1 MFRGKTEPGPRA
13 YASWA
18 QALPRR
24 RSTHLLRG
32 GFALFAAAADFAAIA
47 ICAYLA
53 HLALNGAP
61 FSLPPGTYTRLG
73 LLTATF
79 FISVA
84 AMRGDYGVLKYL
96 TFDRLVQRAIIPWAV
111 ALLCTLMLLVS
122 RRPLS
127 NANTLA
133 LFVLFAGGF
142 MAVNAARL
150 LITINTRARA
160 RRGEVAAHRIFLLG
174 YEKEIEAF
182 TKRFEPWIYGV
193 HIVAA
198 AVLRGSDSL
207 EEDLTLARA
216 SARMLR
222 PDDVFILIPW
232 DDKASIDAAVQAF
245 LHVPTSIHLGPERVL
260 DRFTDARV
268 TKIGPVSS
276 LNIVRD
282 PLNLPERIAKRAFD
296 VVLSTLGLL
305 TLSPLFCMI
314 ALAIKLDSRG
324 PVLFR
329 QRRYGF
335 NQQPFRIYKF
345 RSMSTLE
352 DSADLTLVS
361 KGDVRVTRVGDFIR
375 RHNIDE
381 LPQLFNVLLGDMS
394 LVGPRPHALV
404 IDQMFERRIALYAR
418 RHNMKPGI
426 TGWAQIN
433 GYRGGM
439 SDDRM
444 RARVEHD
451 LFYIDNW
458 SMWLDIEILW
468 LTLTS
473 KRGYTN
479 AF

>member
-1 MFRGKTEPGPRA
+1 MFRGKTEPGPRTA
-13 YASWA
+13 DANWTH
-18 QALPRR
+18 ALPRG
-24 RSTHLLRG
+24 STVLLRS
-32 GFALFAAAADFAAIA
+32 GFALFAAMADFAAIA
-47 ICAYLA
+47 GCALLA
-53 HLALNGAP
+53 HLSLNGVP
-61 FSLPPGTYTRLG
+61 LSLPPGTYTRLG
-73 LLTATF
+73 VLTAF
-79 FISVA
+79 FFTCVSAI
-84 AMRGDYGVLKYL
+84 RGDYALMKYL
-96 TFDRLVQRAIIPWAV
+96 TFDHLLQRAIIPWTI
-111 ALLCTLMLLVS
+111 ALLCTLVLLVS

-127 NANTLA
+127 NSGPLA
-133 LFVLFAGGF
+133 MLIMFVGGF
-142 MAVNAARL
+142 IAINAVRL

-160 RRGEVAAHRIFLLG
+160 RQGRLAVHRIFLFG
-174 YEKEIEAF
+174 YEAEIDVF
-182 TKRFEPWIYGV
+182 TKRFEPWAFGV

-198 AVLRGSDSL
+198 AVLRGADSL
-207 EEDLTLARA
+207 HDDLALARA
-216 SARMLR
+216 SARMLE
-222 PDDVFILIPW
+222 PDDVFILVPW
-232 DDKASIDAAVQAF
+232 NDKTTIDAAIQAF

-260 DRFTDARV
+260 DRFTDARIA
-268 TKIGPVSS
+268 KIGPVSS

-282 PLNLPERIAKRAFD
+282 PLTLTERITKRTFD
-296 VVLSTLGLL
+296 IVCSGLGLIL
-305 TLSPLFCMI
+305 LSPLLLMI

-335 NQQPFRIYKF
+335 NQQPFRIFKF
-345 RSMSTLE
+345 RSMTTLE
-352 DSADLTLVS
+352 DSADLTLVE
-361 KGDVRVTRVGDFIR
+361 KGDARVTRVGGFIR

-381 LPQLFNVLLGDMS
+381 LPQLINVLIGDMS

-439 SDDRM
+439 NDDPM

-451 LFYIDNW
+451 LYYIDHW

-468 LTLTS
+468 LTLTT

>member
-13 YASWA
+13 ADANWA
-18 QALPRR
+18 NALPRG
-24 RSTHLLRG
+24 STVLLRG
-32 GFALFAAAADFAAIA
+32 GFAFFAAMADFAAIIA
-47 ICAYLA
+47 CAYLA
-53 HLALNGAP
+53 HLALNGVP
-61 FSLPPGTYTRLG
+61 MSLPPGTYARLG

-79 FISVA
+79 FTSVA
-84 AMRGDYGVLKYL
+84 AIRGDYAVMKYL
-96 TFDRLVQRAIIPWAV
+96 TFDHLLQRALIPWGI
-111 ALLCTLMLLVS
+111 ALLCTLVLLVS

-127 NANTLA
+127 NSDPLA
-133 LFVLFAGGF
+133 LLILFVGGF
-142 MAVNAARL
+142 LAIDIVRL

-160 RRGEVAAHRIFLLG
+160 RHGQLAVHRIFLLG
-174 YEKEIEAF
+174 YEKDIEAF
-182 TKRFEPWIYGV
+182 SKRFEPWAFGV

-198 AVLRGSDSL
+198 AVLRGPDNL
-207 EEDLTLARA
+207 DEDLALARA
-216 SARMLR
+216 SARMLG
-222 PDDVFILIPW
+222 PDDVFILVPW
-232 DDKASIDAAVQAF
+232 NDKTTIDAAIQAF

-260 DRFTDARV
+260 DRFADARIA
-268 TKIGPVSS
+268 KMGPVSS
-276 LNIVRD
+276 LHIVRD
-282 PLNLPERIAKRAFD
+282 PLTLAERIAKRSFD
-296 VVLSTLGLL
+296 IFFSALGLIL
-305 TLSPLFCMI
+305 LSPLFLMI
-314 ALAIKLDSRG
+314 ALAIKLESQG
-324 PVLFR
+324 PVIFK

-345 RSMSTLE
+345 RSMTTLE
-352 DSADLTLVS
+352 DSANLTLVK
-361 KGDVRVTRVGDFIR
+361 KGDSRVTRVGEFIR
-375 RHNIDE
+375 ARNIDE
-381 LPQLFNVLLGDMS
+381 LPQLFNVLRGDMS

-439 SDDRM
+439 SDIRM

-451 LFYIDNW
+451 LYYIDNW

>member
-1 MFRGKTEPGPRA
+1 
-13 YASWA
+13 
-18 QALPRR
+18 
-24 RSTHLLRG
+24 
-32 GFALFAAAADFAAIA
+32 
-47 ICAYLA
+47 
-53 HLALNGAP
+53 
-61 FSLPPGTYTRLG
+61 
-73 LLTATF
+73 
-79 FISVA
+79 
-84 AMRGDYGVLKYL
+84 
-96 TFDRLVQRAIIPWAV
+96 
-111 ALLCTLMLLVS
+111 
-122 RRPLS
+122 
-127 NANTLA
+127 
-133 LFVLFAGGF
+133 
-142 MAVNAARL
+142 VNAVRL

-160 RRGEVAAHRIFLLG
+160 RQGEVAAHRIFLLG
-174 YEKEIEAF
+174 YEKEVEAF
-182 TKRFEPWIYGV
+182 TKRFEPWIFGV

-216 SARMLR
+216 SARMLK

-232 DDKASIDAAVQAF
+232 DNKAAIDAAVQAF

-268 TKIGPVSS
+268 TRIGPVSS

-282 PLNLPERIAKRAFD
+282 PLNLPERIAKRTFD
-296 VVLSTLGLL
+296 MVFSALGLL
-305 TLSPLFCMI
+305 LLSPLFCMI
-314 ALAIKLDSRG
+314 ALAIKLDSPG

-352 DSADLTLVS
+352 DSADLTLVK
-361 KGDVRVTRVGDFIR
+361 KGDARVTRVGDFIR

-381 LPQLFNVLLGDMS
+381 LPQLFNVLIGDMS